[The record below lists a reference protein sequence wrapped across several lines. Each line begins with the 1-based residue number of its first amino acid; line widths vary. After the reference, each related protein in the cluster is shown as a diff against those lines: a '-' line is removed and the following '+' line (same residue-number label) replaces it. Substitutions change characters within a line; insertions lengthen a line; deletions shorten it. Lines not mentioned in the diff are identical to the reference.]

1 MEKCIFV
8 LKKTSRPKIRNG
20 STVSGIGHPCMPFFT
35 HVILWF
41 LLPPFPPTFI
51 DASNNQHKMVHVPKY
66 VDYSLYHL
74 FFLTRFLISGEVF
87 SFSNFL
93 SVRRCGRF
101 SRFFSLLSCV
111 SSTHISGM
119 RCSSSSIYSNKGPG
133 VFNFALSFCYT
144 RTKSRSMSNLTHQ
157 KTHCSEED
165 SL

>member
-1 MEKCIFV
+1 MF
-8 LKKTSRPKIRNG
+8 
-20 STVSGIGHPCMPFFT
+20 
-35 HVILWF
+35 
-41 LLPPFPPTFI
+41 
-51 DASNNQHKMVHVPKY
+51 QKY

-74 FFLTRFLISGEVF
+74 FILTRFLISGEVF

-101 SRFFSLLSCV
+101 FSFFSLLSCV

-165 SL
+165 SLFSCVVQRTIFFVSLFGRIFSVSTQKGQQESGHLLEATCSTVTFLSHSSHYGTRKFC